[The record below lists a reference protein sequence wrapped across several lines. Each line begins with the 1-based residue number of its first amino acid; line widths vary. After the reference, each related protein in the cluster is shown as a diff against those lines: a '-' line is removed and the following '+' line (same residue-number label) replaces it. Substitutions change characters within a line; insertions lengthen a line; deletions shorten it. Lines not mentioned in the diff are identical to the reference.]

1 MSIDPDRRT
10 LRLNRTL
17 KNRHLAESH
26 STGNWNYTLA
36 AEVGLLTRNI
46 VIEGADDE
54 NQVQEK
60 QSFGC
65 RVLIGSFGG
74 SSALNRR
81 VLVENVEFRRCG
93 QEGWSDENDPRYGNE
108 LNLVRLPIL
117 QSDVLIPLPLTNV
130 HSYRTRPCKNLKTS
144 TFELLN
150 QHLTVH
156 FVAPDFSL
164 TISSCREK
172 SGAVISYQA

>member
-1 MSIDPDRRT
+1 MICAIQNCYYYHTVNHSPLSLFRASEKSTVTPFFLRTVGIDPDRRT

-26 STGNWNYTLA
+26 STGHWNYTLA

-54 NQVQEK
+54 NQVLDK

-74 SSALNRR
+74 SSAINRR
-81 VLVENVEFRRCG
+81 VRVENVEFRHCG
-93 QEGWSDENDPRYGNE
+93 QEGWSDEYDPRYINE
-108 LNLVRLPIL
+108 LNLL
-117 QSDVLIPLPLTNV
+117 
-130 HSYRTRPCKNLKTS
+130 
-144 TFELLN
+144 
-150 QHLTVH
+150 
-156 FVAPDFSL
+156 
-164 TISSCREK
+164 
-172 SGAVISYQA
+172 